1 VPSKKKYLFGLIGHP
16 VKHSLSPLLHEAA
29 FSFHNLDGEYRLL
42 DIQPEQLTL
51 KFDELKRS
59 GFDGVNVTI
68 PHKQAVIPLLDQV
81 VEDAWS
87 IGAVNTIVFSDG
99 KTVGHNTDVYGFSR
113 ALEDAIARENIDTNW
128 SRSVL
133 VIGCGGAAKAVV
145 AGLCEMGFLD
155 ISIFG
160 RDSKKASKF
169 VLELASSLGPRGR
182 LLIDGAM
189 LRSVECLNEESLS
202 AKFLLVNATPA
213 GQNGEPLPDWF
224 SEALAQLDKRTLVY
238 DLVYSKTEYPT
249 VLEGRARALC
259 LPSVDGLDMLIYQ
272 AARAFEIWTGLAV
285 PSDCMKAGLS
295 RMRSK

>member
-1 VPSKKKYLFGLIGHP
+1 MPSKKQYLLGLIGHP

-29 FSFHNLDGEYRLL
+29 LSFHRLDGEYRLL
-42 DIQPEQLTL
+42 DIQAAQLAV

-68 PHKQAVIPLLDQV
+68 PHKQAVIPLLDEV
-81 VEDAWS
+81 VEDARS
-87 IGAVNTIVFSDG
+87 VGAVNTIVFSGG

-113 ALEDAIARENIDTNW
+113 ALSDAIDRENIDTNW
-128 SRSVL
+128 SKSVL

-160 RDSKKASKF
+160 RDFRKSSNF
-169 VLELASSLGPRGR
+169 VVEIANSLGPRGQ
-182 LLIDGAM
+182 LLIEGSM
-189 LRSVECLNEESLS
+189 LRSVEHLNEESLS

-224 SEALAQLDKRTLVY
+224 SEALARLDKRTLVY
-238 DLVYSKTEYPT
+238 DLVYSKNEYPT
-249 VLEGRARALC
+249 VLEERARALS
-259 LPSVDGLDMLIYQ
+259 LSSVDGLDMLVYQ
-272 AARAFEIWTGLAV
+272 AARAFEIWTGRAV
-285 PSDCMKAGLS
+285 PSDCMKAGL
-295 RMRSK
+295 RGMRSD